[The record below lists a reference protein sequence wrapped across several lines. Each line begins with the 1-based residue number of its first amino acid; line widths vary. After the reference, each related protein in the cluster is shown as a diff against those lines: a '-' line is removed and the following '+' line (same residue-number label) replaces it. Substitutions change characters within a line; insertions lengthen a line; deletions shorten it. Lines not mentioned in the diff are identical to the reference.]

1 MDCAR
6 RWRSSLFYD
15 ERKKMSCVA
24 VPRVPL
30 YQMGALQLRRQLSGE
45 SNDWK
50 EFEEQVTR
58 VYGNGRYKIK
68 LRSLSGVVRAPSVPL
83 YQMGTLG
90 WHQYLGQAG
99 PQAVAAGGS
108 IAAASVPAIASMA
121 PGLIA
126 VSAIPVVGA
135 AIAVVAAIIAGLWAA
150 HDKRVAGAKAENQ
163 AINSAVQTF
172 DAALKA
178 IFAAANSSDATQNIT
193 AAEAQSLLPPLLQT
207 FWQKMAPFTTAAG
220 AADASHGGQSC
231 GTPQPNPGQPSICTA
246 TTGATMV
253 GGHACNKDC
262 TATCCV
268 GCNDLVPTIAEAM
281 AIFQNPAGGTMW
293 VCTVYGSKYGATL
306 RSAYQLTYTP
316 PTVTAAAT
324 ASGVA
329 STAAGAVTAAETAA
343 AAAGLPSWL
352 PLAAGAALLFLLMK

>member
-1 MDCAR
+1 
-6 RWRSSLFYD
+6 
-15 ERKKMSCVA
+15 MSCVS

-30 YQMGALQLRRQLSGE
+30 YQMGSVALRRQLSGD
-45 SNDWK
+45 SDWK
-50 EFEEQVTR
+50 AFEEQVTH

-68 LRSLSGVVRAPSVPL
+68 LRSLSGVVRAPSVPF

-90 WHQYLGQAG
+90 WHRQLGQVA
-99 PQAVAAGGS
+99 PKAVAAGGS
-108 IAAASVPAIASMA
+108 IAAASVPAVAA
-121 PGLIA
+121 AFPGLIA
-126 VSAIPVVGA
+126 TAAIPLIGA
-135 AIAVVAAIIAGLWAA
+135 GIAVVTAIIAGLWAA
-150 HDKRVAGAKAENQ
+150 HDARVAGAKAENQ

-172 DAALKA
+172 DSALKA

-193 AAEAQSLLPPLLQT
+193 ASQAQSLLPQLLQT
-207 FWQKMAPFTTAAG
+207 YWAKMLPYTKAPG
-220 AADASHGGQSC
+220 AADASNGGQSC
-231 GTPQPNPGQPSICTA
+231 GTPQPNAGQPSICTA

-253 GGHACNKDC
+253 GGHVCNKSC

-281 AIFQNPAGGTMW
+281 ALFQNPTGGTMW
-293 VCTVYGSKYGATL
+293 VCTVYGSSYGASL

-329 STAAGAVTAAETAA
+329 STAAGAVTAAESAA

-352 PLAAGAALLFLLMK
+352 PLVAGAGLLFLLLK

>member
-1 MDCAR
+1 
-6 RWRSSLFYD
+6 
-15 ERKKMSCVA
+15 MSCVS

-30 YQMGALQLRRQLSGE
+30 YQMGAVGLRRQLSGVD
-45 SNDWK
+45 DWK

-58 VYGNGRYKIK
+58 VYGNGHYNIK
-68 LRSLSGVVRAPSVPL
+68 LRSLSGVVRAPSVPM
-83 YQMGTLG
+83 YQMGAAG
-90 WHQYLGQAG
+90 WRQQQLGQAG
-99 PQAVAAGGS
+99 PQAVAAGG
-108 IAAASVPAIASMA
+108 ALVAASVPAIAAAM

-126 VSAIPVVGA
+126 VSMVPVVGA
-135 AIAVVAAIIAGLWAA
+135 AIAVVVALIAGLWAA

-172 DAALKA
+172 DASLKA
-178 IFAAANSSDATQNIT
+178 IFAAANSSDITQNISAQT
-193 AAEAQSLLPPLLQT
+193 AQGLLPPLLQT
-207 FWQKMAPFTTAAG
+207 FWQKMAPYTTAAG

-253 GGHACNKDC
+253 GGHVCNKDC

-281 AIFQNPAGGTMW
+281 ALFQNPAGGTMY
-293 VCTVYGSKYGATL
+293 VCTVYGSKYGANL

-316 PTVTAAAT
+316 PTVTAVAT

-329 STAAGAVTAAETAA
+329 STAAGAVTAAESAA
-343 AAAGLPSWL
+343 TAAGLPSWA
-352 PLAAGAALLFLLMK
+352 PLALGAVALLFLLK